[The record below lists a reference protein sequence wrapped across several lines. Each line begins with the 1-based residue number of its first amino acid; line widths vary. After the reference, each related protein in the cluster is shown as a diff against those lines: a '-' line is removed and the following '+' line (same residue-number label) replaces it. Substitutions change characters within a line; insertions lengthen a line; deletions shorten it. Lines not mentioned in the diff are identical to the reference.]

1 MRKILILAGPS
12 AVGKTT
18 VAGELLKKEPRF
30 EFIRS
35 ATTRARRGDGFDS
48 EYIYLSKEE
57 FKQAVLHGE
66 MLEYTE
72 FSGNFY
78 GTPNSEIERIFAE
91 GKIPL
96 LILDIN
102 GVRSL
107 KSTNRDFYAFSV
119 YLTEDVEVLD
129 TRLYERVRTAKNY
142 DSALQIYEKRR
153 EQNRRDLENLEN
165 IKMFFDFTVK
175 NEEIITTRDSILTEF
190 FK

>member
-1 MRKILILAGPS
+1 M
-12 AVGKTT
+12 GKTT
-18 VAGELLKKEPRF
+18 VAGELIKKEPRF

-48 EYIYLSKEE
+48 EYIYLSNEE

-78 GTPNSEIERIFAE
+78 GTPNSEIARIFAE

-107 KSTNRDFYAFSV
+107 RSINRDFYAFSV

-142 DSALQIYEKRR
+142 DEALSVYEKRR
-153 EQNRRDLENLEN
+153 EQNRRDLENLEKN
-165 IKMFFDFTVK
+165 KNLFDLILINEKIENTA
-175 NEEIITTRDSILTEF
+175 EEIINKF
-190 FK
+190 FE